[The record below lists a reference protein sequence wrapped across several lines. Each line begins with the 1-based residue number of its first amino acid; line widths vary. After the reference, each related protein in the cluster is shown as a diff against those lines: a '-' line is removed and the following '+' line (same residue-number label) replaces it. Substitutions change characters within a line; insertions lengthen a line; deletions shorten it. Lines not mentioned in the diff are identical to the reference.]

1 MSAKLAVALVAA
13 MIGSGCIRSATLI
26 TVKPDGSGT
35 IEQSV
40 LMNTAAL
47 KGMLGGLGAPG
58 GPGQSPGAVSEDELR
73 KTAARLGE
81 GVTYVSSE
89 PVKAADGFEGAKA
102 LYAFTDISKV
112 RVDQDPN
119 LSGSTSGVT
128 TAPKT
133 ENPVT
138 FAMAKSG
145 GLSTLTV
152 TFNDKPARDKAASA
166 PAGGPQM
173 DNPQMTEMMKT
184 MFKGFKVN
192 IDLQV
197 AGAIVKTNADHVA
210 GNKVTLLEM
219 DLEAL
224 LADEAKLKEVQ
235 KVLGPNAS
243 VAELKPYLKDIKGLK
258 VNDPV
263 VTIAFK

>member
-1 MSAKLAVALVAA
+1 MSAKLAVAVMAA
-13 MIGSGCIRSATLI
+13 VIGSGCIRSATLI
-26 TVKPDGSGT
+26 TVKPDGTGT
-35 IEQSV
+35 VEQTV
-40 LMNTAAL
+40 LMNAAAL
-47 KGMLGGLGAPG
+47 KGMLGGLGEPQQSSG
-58 GPGQSPGAVSEDELR
+58 GVSEEELR
-73 KTAARLGE
+73 KAAARLGE

-89 PVKAADGFEGAKA
+89 PIKAPDGFEGAKA
-102 LYAFTDISKV
+102 IYAFTDITKL

-119 LSGSTSGVT
+119 LSGSTPGGVSAT
-128 TAPKT
+128 TKKSD
-133 ENPVT
+133 NPVT
-138 FAMAKSG
+138 FAMTRTG
-145 GLSTLTV
+145 GVSNLTV
-152 TFNDKPARDKAASA
+152 TFNDKPARDKAAEA
-166 PAGGPQM
+166 PPTGGPQM

-197 AGAIVKTNADHVA
+197 VGSIIKTNADHVA
-210 GNKVTLLEM
+210 GSKVTLLEM

-258 VNDPV
+258 INDPV
-263 VTIAFK
+263 VTISFK

>member
-1 MSAKLAVALVAA
+1 MYRKLAVAVMAA
-13 MIGSGCIRSATLI
+13 VIGSGCIRSGTLI

-35 IEQSV
+35 IEQTV
-40 LMNTAAL
+40 LMNAAAL
-47 KGMLGGLGAPG
+47 KGMLGGLGAPPQQG
-58 GPGQSPGAVSEDELR
+58 GGINVEELK

-89 PVKAADGFEGAKA
+89 PLKDPDGFEGAKA
-102 LYAFTDISKV
+102 LYAFTDINKIQ
-112 RVDQDPN
+112 VDQDPN
-119 LSGSTSGVT
+119 LSGSTSGVS
-128 TAPKT
+128 TARK
-133 ENPVT
+133 EDNPVT
-138 FAMAKSG
+138 FAMTRTGDVSN
-145 GLSTLTV
+145 LTV
-152 TFNDKPARDKAASA
+152 TFHDKPKAAKPDA
-166 PAGGPQM
+166 PATAPGGPST

-197 AGAIVKTNADHVA
+197 VGSIVKTNADYVA

-219 DLEAL
+219 DLGAL

-235 KVLGPNAS
+235 KVLGPDAS
-243 VAELKPYLKDIKGLK
+243 IAELKPYLKDIKGLK
-258 VNDPV
+258 INDPV

>member
-1 MSAKLAVALVAA
+1 MSAKLVVALVAA
-13 MIGSGCIRSATLI
+13 VIGSGCIRSATLI

-58 GPGQSPGAVSEDELR
+58 QSPSSGGISEEELR

-89 PVKAADGFEGAKA
+89 PVTAADGFEGAKA

-119 LSGSTSGVT
+119 LSGSTGGVT

-138 FAMAKSG
+138 FAMTRSG
-145 GLSTLTV
+145 GVSSLTV
-152 TFNDKPARDKAASA
+152 TFNDKPARDKAAA
-166 PAGGPQM
+166 PAPGGGPQM

-197 AGAIVKTNADHVA
+197 AGSIIKTNADHVA

>member
-1 MSAKLAVALVAA
+1 MYAKLAVAVMAA
-13 MIGSGCIRSATLI
+13 VIGSGCIRSATLI

-35 IEQSV
+35 IDQTV
-40 LMNTAAL
+40 LMNAMAL
-47 KGMLGGLGAPG
+47 KGMLGGLGGAQQPAPG
-58 GPGQSPGAVSEDELR
+58 AINEDEFR

-89 PVKAADGFEGAKA
+89 PIKEADGFEGAKA
-102 LYAFTDISKV
+102 RYAFTDISKL

-119 LSGSTSGVT
+119 LSGSTGGITSP
-128 TAPKT
+128 PKND
-133 ENPVT
+133 NPVT
-138 FAMAKSG
+138 FAMTRSG
-145 GLSTLTV
+145 DVSNLTV
-152 TFNDKPARDKAASA
+152 TFNDKVKTGKPDTT
-166 PAGGPQM
+166 PAGGPNM

-197 AGAIVKTNADHVA
+197 AGTILKTNADHVA
-210 GNKVTLLEM
+210 GSKVTLLEM

-224 LADEAKLKEVQ
+224 LADEAKLREVQ

-258 VNDPV
+258 INDPV
-263 VTIAFK
+263 VTIAFR

>member
-1 MSAKLAVALVAA
+1 MYAKLALAVMAA
-13 MIGSGCIRSATLI
+13 VIGSGCIRSATLI
-26 TVKPDGSGT
+26 TVKPDGTGT
-35 IEQSV
+35 IEQTV
-40 LMNTAAL
+40 LMNAAAL
-47 KGMLGGLGAPG
+47 KGMLGGLGAPE
-58 GPGQSPGAVSEDELR
+58 QSTSKPISEDEMR
-73 KTAARLGE
+73 KTAAKLGE

-89 PVKAADGFEGAKA
+89 PIKAPDGFEGSKA
-102 LYAFTDISKV
+102 VYAFTDISKV
-112 RVDQDPN
+112 RVDQNPN
-119 LSGSTSGVT
+119 LAGSTTGGVT
-128 TAPKT
+128 TGSKSDD
-133 ENPVT
+133 PVT
-138 FAMAKSG
+138 FAMTRSG
-145 GLSTLTV
+145 GLSNLTV
-152 TFNDKPARDKAASA
+152 TFNDKPAREKAATP

-197 AGAIVKTNADHVA
+197 AGTIVKTNADHVA
-210 GNKVTLLEM
+210 GSKVTLLEM

-258 VNDPV
+258 INDPV